1 VPERSSA
8 HQGDAATAALRAA
21 VIVAFALV
29 PLLAAGC
36 GDEAGEDAGSRTA
49 TVAATTGETATE
61 TVPEETT
68 ETAPTTPTA
77 PAGPVVRFSGN
88 GDRTLAPIRVGRGGA
103 TLIWENDDAVFSVFS
118 DVGLVVDSVE
128 PRGEAF
134 VPAGRRL
141 LDVVASGAWRIEIR
155 NARRAP

>member
-1 VPERSSA
+1 VPERDRGRRRTA
-8 HQGDAATAALRAA
+8 AVARLVALIAAVALVAVAAAACGDDEEGDAANQTPTA
-21 VIVAFALV
+21 
-29 PLLAAGC
+29 
-36 GDEAGEDAGSRTA
+36 
-49 TVAATTGETATE
+49 AATTGETVTE

-68 ETAPTTPTA
+68 ETGPTTPTA

-88 GDRTLAPIRVGRGGA
+88 GDRTLPPVQVGQGGA
-103 TLIWENDDAVFSVFS
+103 ALIWENDDAVFSVFS

-134 VPAGRRL
+134 VPAGRRV
-141 LDVVASGAWRIEIR
+141 LDVVASGGWRIEIR